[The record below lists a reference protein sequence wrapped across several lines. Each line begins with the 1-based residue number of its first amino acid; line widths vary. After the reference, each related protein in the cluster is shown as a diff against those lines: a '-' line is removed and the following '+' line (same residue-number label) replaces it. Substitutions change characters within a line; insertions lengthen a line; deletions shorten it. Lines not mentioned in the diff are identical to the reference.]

1 MRRHRLP
8 ALALAAC
15 LAAAPAL
22 AKPHKHPA
30 SPPPPPD
37 PVATAA
43 ALRDKALGDQTA
55 YDFVESVTTEVG
67 PRLAGTAAAARGK
80 DWGLAK
86 LQALGFSNVHAEPFS
101 ITAWVRGAESAE
113 VTAPFPQ
120 RLMILGLGGSV
131 PTPPGGIEAEIAL
144 FHSYAELLAAP
155 PGSLAGKIAVVTQP
169 MVRTEDGSGYGFGN
183 RARTRGP
190 AEAARRGAIAYLVR
204 SISTSDS
211 RLPHTGATDYAAD
224 APRIP
229 AAALGV
235 PDAELLDHMVARGR
249 PVRVRLS
256 LESTEVPNAPAWN
269 VVGEITGSE
278 APDEIVAIG
287 GHMDSWDPGQGA
299 IDDGAGMAIA
309 TATAKLIGELPRH
322 PRRTIR
328 VVLFGAE
335 EMDFSGKA
343 YAAAHHGEAGKIVVM
358 SESDTGSGPV
368 WNLAM
373 PKGALAAPALQA
385 VPALL
390 APLKVIIS
398 DQPARFA
405 GSDFEELEAAGVPV
419 FDLTPDT
426 TRYFDIHHS
435 ADDTLNKVNRADLA
449 QSVAAW
455 APLVYLIADSDVNF
469 RPPPT
474 AGGKP

>member
-8 ALALAAC
+8 SLALVLC

-22 AKPHKHPA
+22 AKPHKTSA
-30 SPPPPPD
+30 PPPPPAD
-37 PVATAA
+37 PVAVAT
-43 ALRDKALGDQTA
+43 ALRDKALTDPTA

-67 PRLAGTAAAARGK
+67 PRLAGTPAAARGK

-86 LQALGFSNVHAEPFS
+86 LTALGFQNVHAEPFP
-101 ITAWVRGAESAE
+101 IDAWVRGPEAAE

-120 RLMILGLGGSV
+120 KLMIIGLGGSV

-155 PGSLAGKIAVVTQP
+155 MGSLAGKIAVVTQP
-169 MVRTEDGSGYGFGN
+169 MVRTQDGAGYGFGN
-183 RARTRGP
+183 RARTHGP
-190 AEAARRGAIAYLVR
+190 AEAAKRGALAYLVR

-224 APRIP
+224 APKIP

-235 PDAELLDHMVARGR
+235 PDAELLDHMVLRGK
-249 PVRVRLS
+249 PVRIRLS
-256 LESTEVPNAPAWN
+256 LESTVIPGAPAWN
-269 VVGEITGSE
+269 VVGDITGSE
-278 APDEIVAIG
+278 APDEIIAIG

-309 TATAKLIGELPRH
+309 TATARLIGELPRH

-328 VVLFGAE
+328 VVLFGSE
-335 EMDFSGKA
+335 EMDNSGKA
-343 YAAAHHGEAGKIVVM
+343 YAAAHQADAGKFVVV
-358 SESDTGSGPV
+358 SESDSGPGPV
-368 WNLAM
+368 WNLAL
-373 PKGALAAPALQA
+373 PKGALAAPALKA
-385 VPALL
+385 IPALE
-390 APLKVIIS
+390 APLKVIIA
-398 DQPARFA
+398 DQPPQFA
-405 GSDFEELEAAGVPV
+405 GADFEGMQAAGAPV
-419 FDLTPDT
+419 FGLTPDV

-435 ADDTLNKVNRADLA
+435 ADDTLNKVDPRDLN

-455 APLVYLIADSDVNF
+455 VPLVYLIADSDVDF
-469 RPPPT
+469 RALAAAP
-474 AGGKP
+474 AH